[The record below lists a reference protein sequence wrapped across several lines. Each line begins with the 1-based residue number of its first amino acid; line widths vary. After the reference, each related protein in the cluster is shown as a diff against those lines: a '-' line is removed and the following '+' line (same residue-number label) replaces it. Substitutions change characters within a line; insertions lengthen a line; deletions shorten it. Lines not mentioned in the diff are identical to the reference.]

1 MVIIMLYYI
10 IRLLL
15 CYTILYGYY
24 TVIILISRY
33 TQLSKFAM
41 TTVHKIS
48 AARELIRRKKANN
61 TLRNFRE
68 NFDILDINLICS
80 F

>member
-1 MVIIMLYYI
+1 MLQLLLYYTNGYYYI
-10 IRLLL
+10 IL
-15 CYTILYGYY
+15 YY

-48 AARELIRRKKANN
+48 AARELIGRRKANN
-61 TLRNFRE
+61 TL
-68 NFDILDINLICS
+68 
-80 F
+80 